1 MTANEGVAN
10 GQSVMSRQQMD
21 EIMRLANIIY
31 FRTKVWDNTYW
42 MGVKTAKC
50 PMDMW
55 MYQEWMVANRPDVI
69 IETGTFVG
77 GSALFFAQV
86 MDVIGHGKVVTI
98 DIEKFHTLP
107 AHPRIEYVVGLSTA
121 PETVEQVRKGVG
133 DAGNVMVILD
143 SDHHAP
149 YKLEEM
155 QVYGKFVSPGNYM
168 IVEDSCFDEYPA
180 WPEFGPGP
188 AEAIRQYLAEN
199 SDFQIDRDM
208 ERHAISF
215 APKGFLKKVG

>member
-1 MTANEGVAN
+1 MAADRNSDD
-10 GQSVMSRQQMD
+10 GQGVMSRQQMD
-21 EIMRLANIIY
+21 EIMRLANILY

-55 MYQEWMVANRPDVI
+55 MYQEWMAASRPDVI

-86 MDVIGHGKVVTI
+86 MDMLGHGKVITV

-107 AHPRIEYVVGLSTA
+107 EHPRIEYLVGPSTDPA
-121 PETVEQVRKGVG
+121 TVERVRQGVG
-133 DAGNVMVILD
+133 DARNVMVILD

-155 QVYGKFVSPGNYM
+155 RVYGAFVSRGNYM

-188 AEAIRQYLAEN
+188 AAAIRQYLAEN
-199 SDFQIDRDM
+199 DDFRIDRSM
-208 ERHAISF
+208 EKHIISF